1 MPRYKVIVDDNFH
14 YQDPRERCEQGVY
27 ETVEEALAVC
37 RGLVDESLKEEYR
50 SGISA
55 KSLYDRYTSFG
66 DDPFIVVLD
75 GTDDRAIF
83 SAWNYAKE
91 RCTVICA
98 EHVGRDEA

>member
-14 YQDPRERCEQGVY
+14 YQDPHERREQGVY

-37 RGLVDESLKEEYR
+37 RGLVDKSLKEEYR

-66 DDPFIVVLD
+66 DDPSIVVLD

-91 RCTVICA
+91 RCIVICG
-98 EHVGRDEA
+98 EHVERDEA

>member
-1 MPRYKVIVDDNFH
+1 M
-14 YQDPRERCEQGVY
+14 
-27 ETVEEALAVC
+27 LAVC
-37 RGLVDESLKEEYR
+37 RGLVDKSLKEEYR

-66 DDPFIVVLD
+66 DDPSIVVLD

-83 SAWNYAKE
+83 SAWNYAKK

-98 EHVGRDEA
+98 EHVGGIRRRLKSADRRFRDAIGFAMAYHW